1 MGQEQNNEQ
10 QQQEQ
15 QGELSEIEI
24 AELAN
29 RKLREKED
37 EINRL
42 KKELAKEKLLST
54 AVEEE
59 RPKRSKEELLKIV
72 TSDNGSV
79 CDYDKIEALCDIADI
94 EKENGRQNP
103 FGAQGDDVVNFLRSV
118 IDECDGDKTIFHSIY
133 QSKIGA
139 DDPQIAMAYN
149 SRKRKY

>member
-15 QGELSEIEI
+15 QNELSEIEI

-54 AVEEE
+54 ASEEDKE
-59 RPKRSKEELLKIV
+59 PRTREELLKVIGD
-72 TSDNGSV
+72 DNVSNYDYAEAV
-79 CDYDKIEALCDIADI
+79 CELVDI
-94 EKENGRQNP
+94 EKAEGKPNP
-103 FGAQGDDVVNFLRSV
+103 LYPHGDEVYNFFKSV
-118 IDECDGDKTIFHSIY
+118 LDECDGDKSRFPSVY
-133 QSKIGA
+133 QAKIGA
-139 DDPQIAMAYN
+139 DDPSIAMAYN